1 MFWAATDGRMLV
13 YESLLKLDRLW
24 LADFDPSIVG
34 ICTQPLQVTGLD
46 STAAVPDG
54 PSTLRHPAT
63 TAP

>member
-1 MFWAATDGRMLV
+1 MLV